1 MLRHSQGNPQAQEQ
15 TAGYS
20 GMVRSG
26 QESADMKAE
35 RKAISKKL
43 RFEVFKRDGFI
54 CQYCGAHPPT
64 VILHVDHILAV
75 AEGGKNNI
83 DNLVTS
89 CLSCNLGK
97 GARSLQSIPQSL
109 QEKALDIAEKE
120 AQVRGYHEIIE
131 SRVNRIEQESW
142 RVADVF
148 NPNNSTD
155 GYSRANFQSIKRFVE
170 QLGVHDVVDSA
181 EIAMEKGLRTDKKTF
196 AYFCGVCWKRIRK
209 TQDGA
214 F

>member
-1 MLRHSQGNPQAQEQ
+1 MTMSEK
-15 TAGYS
+15 T
-20 GMVRSG
+20 
-26 QESADMKAE
+26 
-35 RKAISKKL
+35 RKPISKKL
-43 RFEVFKRDGFI
+43 RFEVFKRDGFV
-54 CQYCGAHPPT
+54 CQYCGAHPPAT
-64 VILHVDHILAV
+64 ILHVDHILAV

-89 CLSCNLGK
+89 CVSCNLGK

-109 QEKALDIAEKE
+109 QEKAIDIAEKE

-131 SRVNRIEQESW
+131 ARVQRIEQECW

-148 NPNNSTD
+148 NPKNSTD

-170 QLGVHDVVDSA
+170 QLGVHEVIDAA
-181 EIAMEKGLRTDKKTF
+181 EIAMAKGLWSDKKTF
-196 AYFCGVCWKRIRK
+196 AYFCGVCWSKIREA
-209 TQDGA
+209 QDGP